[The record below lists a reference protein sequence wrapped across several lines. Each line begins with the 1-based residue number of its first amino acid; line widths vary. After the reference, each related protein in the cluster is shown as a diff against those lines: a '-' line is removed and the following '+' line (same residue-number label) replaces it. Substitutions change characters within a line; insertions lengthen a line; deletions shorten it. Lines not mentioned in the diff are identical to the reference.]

1 MRCGSG
7 ITACMGFVLARDI
20 LSATDGRIPW
30 TCNARQVEM
39 PVGLFDQR
47 QVLCRLR
54 DHGFTVRQIDR
65 QNLVQLF
72 LKTHIPS

>member
-30 TCNARQVEM
+30 TSVREHCGRCVEVVAM
-39 PVGLFDQR
+39 QP
-47 QVLCRLR
+47 
-54 DHGFTVRQIDR
+54 DHGRGYLAGLPEFPDEFPADCCMKDTPRG
-65 QNLVQLF
+65 
-72 LKTHIPS
+72 